1 MIPTT
6 FVARLLPVLL
16 GSTMMCSAHAAVS
29 TIDLGLASGYSGFF
43 YGNVSNVVDVE
54 GRLAV
59 GGDLS
64 TSGLSVGY
72 RTPYGVTG
80 PSLVVGGSVKV
91 TGGDIFNG
99 PTTNVDTNA
108 SVGPTTAKYD
118 KQTGYGVYGG
128 AKTGSSGYHDLRQQT
143 GVVDFAA
150 AQVQLTKLSS
160 DLSKTAANGKVESK
174 WNGLYLTGDNTS
186 DLQVFNVDSN
196 QLGNLVLENV
206 KSTASV
212 VINVTGSGRVTFSGG
227 QDGQMESMRDRLIYN
242 LVNATDIS
250 MSTFAYGTVL
260 ANNAVLSGGSGHLE
274 GSIIAKGMST
284 KVEIGFEPYKPY
296 LPTSPVPEPETY
308 AMLLAGL
315 GLVGFLARRRKAA

>member
-1 MIPTT
+1 MTPTT

-16 GSTMMCSAHAAVS
+16 GTSILCSAHAAVP
-29 TIDLGLASGYSGFF
+29 TIDLGLAAGYSGFF
-43 YGNVSNVVDVE
+43 YGNVSNVIDVE

-91 TGGDIFNG
+91 AGGDIFNG
-99 PTTNVDTNA
+99 PTTKVDTNA
-108 SVGPTTAKYD
+108 SVGPITGYT
-118 KQTGYGVYGG
+118 KQTGYGVYG
-128 AKTGSSGYHDLRQQT
+128 ADKTGSSGYHDLRQQT

-150 AQVQLTKLSS
+150 AKTQLTKLSA
-160 DLSKTAANGKVESK
+160 DLNNTAANGTVELK
-174 WNGLYLTGDNTS
+174 WGGIYLTGDNSS
-186 DLQVFNVDSN
+186 DLQVFNVNTS

-206 KSTASV
+206 KSTANV
-212 VINVTGSGRVTFSGG
+212 VINVTGGGMVTFSGG
-227 QDGQMESMRDRLIYN
+227 QDGQMESMRGRLIYN

-260 ANNAVLSGGSGHLE
+260 ANNAVLSAGSGHLE
-274 GSIIAKGMST
+274 GNIIAQGMST
-284 KVEIGFEPYKPY
+284 RVEIGYEP
-296 LPTSPVPEPETY
+296 LHPTTPVPEPETY